1 MMDAIG
7 GTSDLSRLR
16 RLPELGSYD
25 RAVIYPLLDATSVCH
40 VGTIVDGTPLV
51 LPSLHVRD
59 GDSLLIHGS
68 RSSRLLRSMI
78 ELDRVCVTVTQVD
91 GLIVARSS
99 FNSSVAYRS
108 VTVFGPATLVE
119 GDEERRRVLD
129 LLIDGILPGR
139 SSEVRA
145 STPSELRRT
154 MVLRV
159 AIEEASAKISEG
171 PPEDDPDDVA
181 GTAWAGVLPQQVV
194 LARPV
199 PAEDGSVGRGEVAL
213 PRSVIDRQS
222 GL

>member
-1 MMDAIG
+1 MDAIG

-40 VGTIVDGTPLV
+40 VGTIVDRTPLV

>member
-1 MMDAIG
+1 
-7 GTSDLSRLR
+7 
-16 RLPELGSYD
+16 
-25 RAVIYPLLDATSVCH
+25 
-40 VGTIVDGTPLV
+40 
-51 LPSLHVRD
+51 
-59 GDSLLIHGS
+59 
-68 RSSRLLRSMI
+68 
-78 ELDRVCVTVTQVD
+78 
-91 GLIVARSS
+91 
-99 FNSSVAYRS
+99 
-108 VTVFGPATLVE
+108 LVE

>member
-1 MMDAIG
+1 MDAIG

>member
-1 MMDAIG
+1 MDVIG

-40 VGTIVDGTPLV
+40 VGTIVEGTPLV

-68 RSSRLLRSMI
+68 RSSRLLRSMTD
-78 ELDRVCVTVTQVD
+78 LDRVCVSVTLVD

-108 VTVFGPATLVE
+108 VTVFGPAAKVE
-119 GDEERRRVLD
+119 GAEERRRALD

-139 SSEVRA
+139 SGEVRA
-145 STPSELRRT
+145 STPPELRRT
-154 MVLRV
+154 TVLRV
-159 AIEEASAKISEG
+159 GIEEASAKVSEG
-171 PPEDDPDDVA
+171 PPEDDPEDVD
-181 GTAWAGVLPQQVV
+181 GGAWAGVLPQRVV
-194 LARPV
+194 LDSPV
-199 PAEDGSVGRGEVAL
+199 PASDGAVGRGEIDL
-213 PRSVIDRQS
+213 PPSVVDRRV